1 MLPVLFRIPMSWT
14 PWGDEDSYFP
24 IRMFGVMVILG
35 FLAGTWLVGKRLEK
49 HRILDRQETFDFC
62 FYLLAS
68 GIAGSRLLYVLQ
80 EFDQFRGKALKV
92 FAIWEGGLVW
102 YGGFAAAALFAFWWL
117 AKRKL
122 PVLQVTDAAAL
133 GLALALAIGRWGCF
147 CAGDDYGAKILGP
160 DGQPIVEAAKAPWY
174 AVQFP
179 HATAESPWPHYD
191 YTETPASFRAPFWLH
206 PAQLYMSLSNFIVL
220 ALLFAVG
227 RLKAALGRPGFITA
241 GYLMLYPI
249 ARFTVE
255 FWRGDEDRGTDVLG
269 TGLSF
274 SQAFG
279 IPIFLCGVALMRSV
293 VAKPPA
299 AAPVEL

>member
-1 MLPVLFRIPMSWT
+1 MLPVLFRIPLSWT
-14 PWGDEDSYFP
+14 PWGDESSYFP

-35 FLAGTWLVGKRLEK
+35 FLAGTWLVGRRLERQ
-49 HRILDRQETFDFC
+49 RILDRQQTFDFC

-80 EFDQFRGKALKV
+80 EFDQFRGKALRV

-147 CAGDDYGAKILGP
+147 FAGDDYGAKILGA
-160 DGQPIVEAAKAPWY
+160 DGTPITSADAAPWY
-174 AVQFP
+174 DVQFP
-179 HATAESPWPHYD
+179 HATEGSPWPHYE
-191 YTETPASFRAPFWLH
+191 YGETPASLRAPYWLH
-206 PAQLYMSLSNFIVL
+206 PAQIYMSLANFGLL
-220 ALLFAVG
+220 ALLFVAG
-227 RLKAALGRPGFITA
+227 RLRAAAGRPGFITA
-241 GYLMLYPI
+241 TYLLLYPMV
-249 ARFTVE
+249 RFASE
-255 FWRGDEDRGTDVLG
+255 LWRGDVDRGVDVMG
-269 TGLSF
+269 SGLSF

-279 IPIFLCGVALMRSV
+279 IPVFLCGVMLMRSV
-293 VAKPPA
+293 LGKPA
-299 AAPVEL
+299 RKA

>member
-14 PWGDEDSYFP
+14 PWGDEDSTFP

-35 FLAGTWLVGKRLEK
+35 FLAGTWLVGRRLEK
-49 HRILDRQETFDFC
+49 RRILDRQEAFDFC
-62 FYLLAS
+62 FYLLAM

-80 EFDQFRGKALKV
+80 EFDQFRGKFFKV

-147 CAGDDYGAKILGP
+147 CAGDDYGAKILGG
-160 DGQPIVEAAKAPWY
+160 DGLPITSADAAPWY

-179 HATAESPWPHYD
+179 LAAEGSPWPHYD
-191 YTETPASFRAPFWLH
+191 YGETPREFRAPFWLH
-206 PAQLYMSLSNFIVL
+206 PVQLYMSLSNFVVL
-220 ALLFAVG
+220 GLLLTAD
-227 RLKAALGRPGFITA
+227 RLKAAAGRPGFLSA
-241 GYLMLYPI
+241 SYLLLYPI
-249 ARFTVE
+249 ARFVVE
-255 FWRGDEDRGTDVLG
+255 LWRGDIDRGVDVMG

-279 IPIFLCGVALMRSV
+279 IPVFLCGVMLMRKVLSR
-293 VAKPPA
+293 PPK
-299 AAPVEL
+299 LT